1 MDIYHQIE
9 DCRGPNIKPVPRV
22 PLIKQDGAHTRYE
35 RGGVR
40 AGRGSDDLRPLALN
54 TGQIDIRDILKEGPP
69 PRSESPTRK
78 SKPSTAKK
86 EGVVNKNPFGSFRK
100 IFSPKHKSTD
110 QKPYA
115 LELQEVFQAQ
125 GHLDAEDQDTATA
138 SNESETSL
146 NSTTTD
152 QWQRELAAEID
163 LSGLFKTHGVAPR
176 QIPENTPCYSLP
188 QHELE
193 TTRQIISSGGN
204 KQRVIAPLKLSRT
217 ISSEH
222 SSPLSSPP
230 ENLSPVI
237 SNSSSASEKI
247 YGQPPLEMV
256 SPVIPRKVTREH
268 LNLSSFPSL
277 PREVIAQLPKEL
289 EPTMSIFG
297 DCCPP
302 DHYSQPGSPQFASS
316 LRIYQRAQSNASN
329 DKMVSRSASADQ
341 FKDKLVDPHPQSP
354 CRVLRQKG
362 SMSLV
367 PDESKS
373 PEEFLRFPFPEV
385 KYKKNGKVKKYKDSD
400 PMMVNLGF
408 IAIEQIYGRQ
418 AAIDQ
423 FAGPGIVKAA
433 TWETQR
439 AMEEEEEKL
448 IGLGISSRTSAQAS
462 EPRETRHRRDYSD
475 ESNDSV
481 IHSPVT
487 PRSGYVT
494 PQTPKE
500 RQEFYENLHKL
511 VVEDDD
517 WSTKVHGDFGLSR
530 IRVRENDASAPQSPF
545 DDPHLSFQSITTPYT
560 LGALARESS
569 GQRGRHDGPNTHDAE
584 PDAEATSAFGKVQ
597 AYFYGCTP
605 ESIRNTR
612 LYISTKE
619 MRAEILARLREITG
633 TQRAYLGR
641 TKRSNSGR
649 DTLGRNLRCTEH
661 MGHCGVCNTACCVYY
676 EAIEAAKDATTAYD
690 LEFANEVGRSI
701 SEASLYA
708 EDLTTFL
715 QCIECSRMVCP
726 DCIGICPVDLCKLV
740 SCKECKP
747 NAGEQCDWHEII

>member
-1 MDIYHQIE
+1 MKLQ
-9 DCRGPNIKPVPRV
+9 VPRV
-22 PLIKQDGAHTRYE
+22 PFIKQDGTHTRYE

-54 TGQIDIRDILKEGPP
+54 TGQMDIREILKEGPP

-86 EGVVNKNPFGSFRK
+86 EGVANKNPFGSLRK
-100 IFSPKHKSTD
+100 IFSPKQKSTNPE
-110 QKPYA
+110 PYA
-115 LELQEVFQAQ
+115 LELQEAFQTQ
-125 GHLDAEDQDTATA
+125 GHLDAEDQDAATA

-146 NSTTTD
+146 NPTTAD
-152 QWQRELAAEID
+152 QCQRELAAGNS
-163 LSGLFKTHGVAPR
+163 LSGLFEAHGVAPR
-176 QIPENTPCYSLP
+176 QSPEHAVCYSLP

-193 TTRQIISSGGN
+193 TSRQMISSGGN
-204 KQRVIAPLKLSRT
+204 KQRVITPLKLSRT

-222 SSPLSSPP
+222 TSPLRSPR

-237 SNSSSASEKI
+237 SNSSPASEKI

-256 SPVIPRKVTREH
+256 SPVIPRKVTKEH

-289 EPTMSIFG
+289 EPTLSIFG

-302 DHYSQPGSPQFASS
+302 DHYNQPGSPQFAPS
-316 LRIYQRAQSNASN
+316 LRNCQRGQGNASN

-341 FKDKLVDPHPQSP
+341 FRDKLVDPRPQSP
-354 CRVLRQKG
+354 CPVLRQKG
-362 SMSLV
+362 SMNLV
-367 PDESKS
+367 QDDSKS
-373 PEEFLRFPFPEV
+373 PEEFLRFPLPEV

-439 AMEEEEEKL
+439 AMEEEEKKL

-462 EPRETRHRRDYSD
+462 EPRETRHCRGLSD

-500 RQEFYENLHKL
+500 RQEFYESLHKL

-517 WSTKVHGDFGLSR
+517 WSKKVHGDFGFSS

-545 DDPHLSFQSITTPYT
+545 DNPHLSVQSITTPYT
-560 LGALARESS
+560 LGALARQSS
-569 GQRGRHDGPNTHDAE
+569 GQRRKHNGPNTHDAE

-597 AYFYGCTP
+597 GYFYGCTP

-612 LYISTKE
+612 LYIATKE

-633 TQRAYLGR
+633 TQCAYLGR
-641 TKRSNSGR
+641 TKDPNSGR
-649 DTLGRNLRCTEH
+649 DSLGRNLRCTEH

-690 LEFANEVGRSI
+690 LQFANEVGRSI
-701 SEASLYA
+701 SEASCYA
-708 EDLTTFL
+708 EDLTKFL
-715 QCIECSRMVCP
+715 RCIECSRMICP

-740 SCKECKP
+740 SCKVGRLFPKL
-747 NAGEQCDWHEII
+747 IYRY